1 MWISDGRRF
10 YFAAQRFVAGRRR
23 PRTRRIVRVSPRAL
37 FLHWTADDRAP
48 FGIRPGTLSGGNRY
62 TLSPMSADSSN
73 SPAAGTTGSSSESS
87 LSGLHRMAW
96 RYATASGLAGI
107 AFSVGCQ
114 APIQPDSSKQLR
126 ESVEAAIRQRI
137 DIIPAEEGMKPVTRA
152 PVALEEQLASRR
164 GELEALGPP
173 RDIGPGSL
181 AIGTDLFGAEQQ
193 EVTLSLQTAVAS
205 AVKNNLATQQAILAP
220 AITEAEVEAAAAV
233 FDAVLFGSTQLNV
246 TDQPRPLPVLNG
258 FALGSGVSTSRSWAF
273 ETGVR
278 KPLESGGAFTVSTDL
293 SRVRDN
299 DPSIDFLPD
308 PAWSSAVR
316 LGYAQPLL
324 RGFGSDVN
332 TATIKL
338 ARNAERGAVEDLRQ
352 SLLQLVLE
360 VEASYWN
367 LVVAREELRIRMW
380 LTTSGEQVRDVLARR
395 REFDTRQSQFS
406 DAVATVE
413 QRKASV
419 LRAQRNVRAASDRL
433 KTLMN
438 DPGMPLESEVLLAP
452 IDFMVESPVNI
463 DLREAM
469 LTALESRPEISR
481 ALLAVDDA
489 SIRQLV
495 ADNARLPVLDLTAQ
509 LGWFGLSDSA
519 SDAYAELGEGSFID
533 SLLGANLSQPIG
545 NREAEASFRAA
556 RLRRSS
562 AVIGFRRTVQD
573 VTLEVKNALRDC
585 LTNFELISATRSS
598 RLAAAENLRALLVEE
613 KTLAGLTPEFLNLK
627 FQRQD
632 RLALAQFEEYQ
643 SLSAY
648 NTAVASLYRALGTG
662 LEMNRIDVDVESMVN
677 ERREP

>member
-1 MWISDGRRF
+1 MAER
-10 YFAAQRFVAGRRR
+10 
-23 PRTRRIVRVSPRAL
+23 RTRTQPNR
-37 FLHWTADDRAP
+37 H
-48 FGIRPGTLSGGNRY
+48 TL
-62 TLSPMSADSSN
+62 TPMSADSST
-73 SPAAGTTGSSSESS
+73 SPSAQRIGGASEPIRFS
-87 LSGLHRMAW
+87 LSRAGLSRAGLS
-96 RYATASGLAGI
+96 RAGLSRTGLFRTGLFRTGLFRRGRRCATAGGLAGLTLT
-107 AFSVGCQ
+107 VGCQ

-137 DIIPAEEGMKPVTRA
+137 DIIPAEEEMTPVSRA
-152 PVALEEQLASRR
+152 PVALEEQLASRL

-181 AIGTDLFGAEQQ
+181 AIGTDLFGADQK

-220 AITEAEVEAAAAV
+220 AITEAEVQAASAV
-233 FDAVLFGSTQLNV
+233 FDAVLFGSTQMSV

-258 FALGSGVSTSRSWAF
+258 FSLGSGVSTNRSWAF

-278 KPLESGGAFTVSTDL
+278 KPLESGGSFTVSTDL

-308 PAWSSAVR
+308 PAWASAVR
-316 LGYAQPLL
+316 LGFAQPIL

-380 LTTSGEQVRDVLARR
+380 LTSSGEQVRDVLSRR

-469 LTALESRPEISR
+469 LTALERRPEISR
-481 ALLAVDDA
+481 SLLAVDDA

-495 ADNARLPVLDLTAQ
+495 ADNARLPILDLTAQ
-509 LGWFGLSDSA
+509 MGWFGLSDTG
-519 SDAYAELGEGSFID
+519 SDSYAELGEGSFID
-533 SLLGANLSQPIG
+533 SLLGATFSQPIG

-562 AVIGFRRTVQD
+562 AVIGFRRAVQD

-585 LTNFELISATRSS
+585 LTNFQLISATRSS

-613 KTLAGLTPEFLNLK
+613 KTLASLTPEFLNLK

-648 NTAVASLYRALGTG
+648 NTSVASLYRALGTG
-662 LEMNRIDVDVESMVN
+662 LEMNRIAVDVESMVD
-677 ERREP
+677 ERRER